1 MIKSGFFIYDTVML
15 MQEFGM
21 IKKVVFLFLIVL
33 GIQAAVFAGDRA
45 EFINLGFSDDSSAF
59 LFGQYGK
66 NESGTL
72 LYADIVYHDLVSGEN
87 SSELSL
93 SKTYPDSQRSGNN
106 GLSALLMSLKEYNSI
121 YSVDIDYNK
130 TGTTLYFQ
138 LPGQTTSDTISFSD
152 YQVGIIYSVSTV
164 MRPQVREPGTN
175 TALAITLFQTLQDGA
190 QRRFEAGSFIK
201 PIENVYD
208 FQLKQIVVSPQRNYV
223 VLVFQ
228 TTEFDKENNT
238 TNIRYYID
246 SVKIK

>member
-1 MIKSGFFIYDTVML
+1 MIKSGFLFNDTVML

-21 IKKVVFLFLIVL
+21 IKKVVSLFLLVFC
-33 GIQAAVFAGDRA
+33 IQTAVFAGDRA
-45 EFINLGFSDDSSAF
+45 EFINLGFSANSEFF

-72 LYADIVYHDLVSGEN
+72 LYADVIYHDLVSGEN
-87 SSELSL
+87 SRELSL

-121 YSVDIDYNK
+121 YNVDVDYNQ

-138 LPGQTTSDTISFSD
+138 LPGQITGDLISFSD
-152 YQVGIIYSVSTV
+152 YQVGIIYSVSLV
-164 MRPQVREPGTN
+164 MRPRIREPGTN
-175 TALAITLFQTLQDGA
+175 TALAITLFQTLRDGT
-190 QRRFEAGSFIK
+190 QSRFEAGSLIK
-201 PIENVYD
+201 PIQNVYD
-208 FQLKQIVVSPQRNYV
+208 FQLKQIIVSPQRDYV

-228 TTEFDKENNT
+228 TTEYDENNDT
-238 TNIRYYID
+238 TNIRYFID